1 MKIRELIEALSRYDR
16 DDDVTFYYLKNNTLT
31 NCQFEDLGFYGD
43 MGVEFTIQ
51 DTYDG
56 IETVMFQRRILMNST
71 KLTPQQ
77 LGDLK
82 REFANLMIGDMSPKE
97 LFEFAIHRVTCD
109 VAMMKQEELKDHIDE
124 YDEYAY
130 EILEDYVTDAVGS
143 YEIYQ
148 EFIQERQD

>member
-1 MKIRELIEALSRYDR
+1 M
-16 DDDVTFYYLKNNTLT
+16 NTT
-31 NCQFEDLGFYGD
+31 
-43 MGVEFTIQ
+43 
-51 DTYDG
+51 
-56 IETVMFQRRILMNST
+56 S
-71 KLTPQQ
+71 LTPEQ

-82 REFANLMIGDMSPKE
+82 TEFATLMVGDMSPKE

-109 VAMMKQEELKDHIDE
+109 VATMKQEELKDHIDE

-148 EFIQERQD
+148 EFIDERHQDDFLNGED

>member
-1 MKIRELIEALSRYDR
+1 
-16 DDDVTFYYLKNNTLT
+16 
-31 NCQFEDLGFYGD
+31 
-43 MGVEFTIQ
+43 
-51 DTYDG
+51 
-56 IETVMFQRRILMNST
+56 MNST
-71 KLTPQQ
+71 KLKPQQ

-82 REFANLMIGDMSPKE
+82 REFANLMIGDMSPRE

-148 EFIQERQD
+148 EFIHERHANDWERDD